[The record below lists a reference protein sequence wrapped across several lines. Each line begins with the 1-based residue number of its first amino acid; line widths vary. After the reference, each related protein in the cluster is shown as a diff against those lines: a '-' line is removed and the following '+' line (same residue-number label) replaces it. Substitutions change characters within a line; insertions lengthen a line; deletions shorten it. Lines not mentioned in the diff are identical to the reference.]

1 MDLKTLLIALDL
13 LEIGLAAGA
22 STFALTFYFMGIKD
36 EVIDASERRFMG
48 AVYFVLRVA
57 IVVIVVTE
65 LFYIL
70 YWGFDA
76 FTLVKTMEV
85 LWFRWMLLGII
96 VANALLMVRPLLCN
110 YLAGP
115 CVAVRDTFVVL
126 RDFRGRD
133 DRVLTAGEV
142 SVSKEINGPTFFPYS
157 RTYCGYR
164 TWCWGRNVC

>member
-96 VANALLMVRPLLCN
+96 VANALLMHFHKMPMWLGPA
-110 YLAGP
+110 LAGGSWYALFFATIWP
-115 CVAVRDTFVVL
+115 DLALPFETLLSYYAIFVVAMIAFL
-126 RDFRGRD
+126 RLVKF
-133 DRVLTAGEV
+133 LYL
-142 SVSKEINGPTFFPYS
+142 KK
-157 RTYCGYR
+157 
-164 TWCWGRNVC
+164 

>member
-96 VANALLMVRPLLCN
+96 VANALLMHFHKMPMWLGPA
-110 YLAGP
+110 LAGGSWYALFSATIWP
-115 CVAVRDTFVVL
+115 DLALPFETLLSYYAIFVVAMIAFL
-126 RDFRGRD
+126 RLVKF
-133 DRVLTAGEV
+133 LYL
-142 SVSKEINGPTFFPYS
+142 KK
-157 RTYCGYR
+157 
-164 TWCWGRNVC
+164 